1 MRVLLIRVEMADRAE
16 RARTVSASFVSAE
29 QATEEITVRQSP
41 IPADRILACTVAYAW
56 EKNLGSIL

>member
-16 RARTVSASFVSAE
+16 RARTVSASSVSAE
-29 QATEEITVRQSP
+29 QATEETTVRQSP
-41 IPADRILACTVAYAW
+41 IPVDRILVCTVAYAW